1 MNDPKSESLAMRYKK
16 PLNPFPTSGY
26 YGPAYFCDREKE
38 TQQIT
43 QFLQNGQS
51 CLLMGIRRLGKTA
64 LIQHVRHHLPSHW
77 EFVYLDILATENEQ
91 QLLNAI
97 GTALLQHFSEKEK
110 IGKRVWEFVKT
121 LRPIISFDQLSG
133 IPQVSF
139 QIAQAERPMIDILTF
154 LSQLENP
161 VVIAIDE
168 FQQIHAYPEK
178 NTDAWLR
185 AAIQQVQNVFFL
197 FSGSQQSILN
207 ELFSNPSRPFYRSA
221 SPIQLGKIDVSEYR
235 KFIVSQFAKHGKKLS
250 APLAEQILE
259 WTKCHTYY
267 VQLLCNRLYQLPMTE
282 YAAEDWQTCA
292 QQILK
297 ESETFFLHYRTLL
310 STQQW
315 KLAVAI
321 AKSGSVFAPTSKDF
335 IGTYQLGSG
344 ATVLKSLHALLE
356 KELIYKEYD
365 AEGNPYYQVYD
376 VFFERWIQG
385 TY

>member
-1 MNDPKSESLAMRYKK
+1 LGNLKSEAMTTRYKK

-26 YGPAYFCDREKE
+26 YGPNYFCDREKE

-43 QFLQNGQS
+43 QLLQNGQS
-51 CLLMGIRRLGKTA
+51 CLLIGIRRLGKTA
-64 LIQHVRHHLPSHW
+64 LIQHVSHHLPSHW
-77 EFVYLDILATENEQ
+77 EFIYLDILATENEQ

-97 GTALLQHFSEKEK
+97 GTALLQHFSEKDK

-121 LRPIISFDQLSG
+121 LRPIISFDHLSG

-139 QIAQAERPMIDILTF
+139 QIAQAERPVIDILTF

-168 FQQIHAYPEK
+168 FQQIHSYPEK
-178 NTDAWLR
+178 NTDAWLLG
-185 AAIQQVQNVFFL
+185 AIQQLQNVFFL

-207 ELFSNPSRPFYRSA
+207 ELFSDPSRPFYRSA
-221 SPIQLGKIDVSEYR
+221 SPIQLGKIDRAEYR
-235 KFIVSQFAKHGKKLS
+235 KFIVSQFARHGKTLS
-250 APLAEQILE
+250 DQLSDQILE

-267 VQLLCNRLYQLPMTE
+267 VQLLCNRLYQLPVTE
-282 YAAEDWQTCA
+282 YSEEDWQLCA

-321 AKSGSVFAPTSKDF
+321 AKSGSVSAPTSKDF
-335 IGTYQLGSG
+335 IGSHQLGSG
-344 ATVLKSLHALLE
+344 ATVLKSLHSLLE
-356 KELIYKEYD
+356 KELVYKEYD
-365 AEGNPYYQVYD
+365 TEGKPYYQVYD